1 MRDLGI
7 FLLIVGIV
15 SLVGPLV
22 GFRLRQ
28 LRFLGAATPIVGVIL
43 TLAGIA
49 FLAFSFAREAK
60 RDGGN

>member
-1 MRDLGI
+1 
-7 FLLIVGIV
+7 LLIVGIV

-28 LRFLGAATPIVGVIL
+28 LRFLGAATPVVGVIL

-49 FLAFSFAREAK
+49 FLAFSFANPK
-60 RDGGN
+60 K